1 MRNFF
6 QDFDNEEDELEFFI
20 PQGEGEEGVPL
31 DRLVVDLFQNGLDAY
46 NFKLL
51 ELSVDVASGSF
62 FWRFKSVEKKLRIIM
77 TIYKSL
83 SFIMDEELIDE
94 EIE

>member
-6 QDFDNEEDELEFFI
+6 QDFDNEDELEFFI
-20 PQGEGEEGVPL
+20 PQGEGEGVPL

-46 NFKLL
+46 NLKVL
-51 ELSVDVASGSF
+51 ELSVDIASRSF
-62 FWRFKSVEKKLRIIM
+62 FWKFKSVEKKLRIIM

-83 SFIMDEELIDE
+83 SFIMDEELTDE
-94 EIE
+94 ETE